1 MPPDDPRNGNALPGE
16 QGMASSQQGDA
27 APRGRRAAAFAGH
40 PLSAREVARAQRWMR
55 VLTDPDLT
63 DAEALPLARRLAEVY
78 QRLDASGRLGYQRA
92 MAGEFA
98 AGSGQA
104 AAANAR
110 MTRRMLLLRR
120 FNLLERGLRFLVGL
134 RADVLAALP
143 AQPDLAALE
152 DDLQALLSVWFD
164 VGLLEL
170 RQLTWD
176 SPASLLE
183 KLVHYE
189 AVHAIGS
196 WMDLKNRLDADRR
209 VYAFFHPRL
218 ADEPLIF
225 VEVALGR
232 EMADSVTPLLDEA
245 APVEDPRRAKTAI
258 FYSISNTQR
267 GLRGLA
273 FGNFLLK
280 RVIAHLKRDV
290 PRLKTFATL
299 SPIPGLRGWL
309 DRLPAAELEA
319 LAGSAWPLLQAAGG
333 VANLDRARL
342 RDADDRE
349 AVALRGA
356 LMRVTAHYLT
366 RVDGERGPLDPVA
379 RFHLGNG
386 ARLERLNWHGDPSDK
401 GWRQS
406 YGMMVNY
413 LYDPAR
419 LERQRAQLA
428 QGRPATGA
436 AITDLLRAEPGR

>member
-1 MPPDDPRNGNALPGE
+1 MPPDDPRNGSALPGE
-16 QGMASSQQGDA
+16 QGTAPAEAGATA
-27 APRGRRAAAFAGH
+27 ARRRRTAALAGH
-40 PLSAREVARAQRWMR
+40 PLSTREVARAQRWMR

-63 DAEALPLARRLAEVY
+63 DAEALPLAQRLAEVY
-78 QRLDASGRLGYQRA
+78 QRLDAHGRLDYQWA
-92 MAGEFA
+92 MAGELGVGDGRPLA
-98 AGSGQA
+98 AG
-104 AAANAR
+104 AR
-110 MTRRMLLLRR
+110 MTHRMRLLRR
-120 FNLLERGLRFLVGL
+120 FNLLERGLRFLVDL
-134 RADVLAALP
+134 RADVLEAVP
-143 AQPDLAALE
+143 AQPGLAVLE
-152 DDLQALLSVWFD
+152 DELQALLSSWFD
-164 VGLLEL
+164 VGLLEM
-170 RQLTWD
+170 RRLTWD

-183 KLVHYE
+183 KLVRYE
-189 AVHAIGS
+189 AVHAIAS

-232 EMADSVTPLLDEA
+232 EMADSVSPLLDEA
-245 APVEDPRRAKTAI
+245 APVEDPRRARTAI

-280 RVIAHLKRDV
+280 RVIEDLRHEV

-309 DRLPAAELEA
+309 AHQPAAELEA
-319 LAGSAWPLLQAAGG
+319 LAGTAWPLLQAAGG
-333 VANLDRARL
+333 VASLDRERL
-342 RDADDRE
+342 HAADAGE
-349 AVALRGA
+349 ADALSAA
-356 LMRVTAHYLT
+356 LLRLAAHYLT
-366 RVDGERGPLDPVA
+366 RVDGERRPLDPVA

-386 ARLERLNWHGDPSDK
+386 ARLERLNWRGDPSDK

-419 LERQRAQLA
+419 LDRQRAQLA
-428 QGRPATGA
+428 QGRPATGS
-436 AITDLLRAEPGR
+436 AIADLLRTEPGR